1 VRQVFSETPT
11 ANVDKT
17 VEVNESVTIEEAS
30 SQIQAGWSGLVL
42 IALTDKEELVSGINF
57 LTAQS
62 VAIKKKKKIRIIV
75 FNQLPAKKIESLFT
89 NLGCAEILEF
99 KSGGKTVV
107 HKMQR
112 HMKLIQDDSGAE
124 EDADESGASSQKSRD
139 DEKPSIKSVPA
150 LTHPSDFW
158 LTRSPVDAKRAM
170 NRWNIELIGPGPSAG
185 QWVPNGNKAYEWQA
199 KDPKGPFSSS
209 LGRWIFVGRMVQFF
223 EHTHRWRF
231 MGDKISLSFYEGDK
245 PVAERF
251 SSESDMVISVAEN
264 STHAKEKMP
273 QIEESFEGKDWGV
286 VEGKS
291 DKETDGDFHY
301 QEEVRKAKELELDN
315 KEDEKKDWNNLSQ
328 EDPEA
333 TEINSLES
341 KTEEAL
347 ALNNHQSEP
356 AQAAS
361 PGTCAAQGSQITDEA
376 VWKDDDHPS
385 SEALGETKK
394 QLKIDRSILNYDK
407 GVSKSAR
414 EKKSNY
420 VEEEFSTMEDAF
432 KKVRLNSTINGKHAE
447 ILEIMDQRLILSTDA
462 SGLTANASATL
473 KIMTE
478 NMRPQGHLL
487 SKCKIIHIES
497 DASLGDSQI
506 TIQLDE
512 QSEKDWKIILLAVES
527 RQMNIL
533 RFLKLAK
540 GA

>member
-1 VRQVFSETPT
+1 MRQVFNETPT
-11 ANVDKT
+11 ANLEKT
-17 VEVNESVTIEEAS
+17 AEVKVEVEVNESVTLEEATT
-30 SQIQAGWSGLVL
+30 QIQAGWSGLIL
-42 IALTDKEELVSGINF
+42 ITLTDKDELVSGINF

-62 VAIKKKKKIRIIV
+62 AAIKKKKTIRVLV
-75 FNQLPAKKIESLFT
+75 FNQLPAKKIDSLFT

-112 HMKLIQDDSGAE
+112 HMKLIKDASGEEE
-124 EDADESGASSQKSRD
+124 EDADESDSPSQKSRD

-170 NRWNIELIGPGPSAG
+170 NRWNIELIGPGPAAG

-251 SSESDMVISVAEN
+251 SSESDSVISVAEN

-273 QIEESFEGKDWGV
+273 QIEESFDGKDWGV
-286 VEGKS
+286 VDGKS
-291 DKETDGDFHY
+291 DEDNDGDFHY
-301 QEEVRKAKELELDN
+301 QEEIRKSKELELDN
-315 KEDEKKDWNNLSQ
+315 KEEEKKDWNNLSQ

-333 TEINSLES
+333 TEINHHES
-341 KTEEAL
+341 
-347 ALNNHQSEP
+347 QSP
-356 AQAAS
+356 KIA
-361 PGTCAAQGSQITDEA
+361 GEA
-376 VWKDDDHPS
+376 VWKNDDQESTNAP
-385 SEALGETKK
+385 EIKQ

-407 GVSKSAR
+407 GVSKGAP

-420 VEEEFSTMEDAF
+420 TEEEFSTMEHAF
-432 KKVRLNSTINGKHAE
+432 KKVCLNTTMNGKHAE
-447 ILEIMDQRLILSTDA
+447 ILEIMDQNLILSADA
-462 SGLTANASATL
+462 SGLTVNSSATL
-473 KIMTE
+473 KITTE

-487 SKCKIIHIES
+487 SRCKIVHIES
-497 DASLGDSQI
+497 DASSGDSQI
-506 TIQLDE
+506 TIQLE
-512 QSEKDWKIILLAVES
+512 EKSQKDWKIILLAVES